1 VSDPPAS
8 TELAR
13 PVTQNDRTPW
23 WSRDLVAI
31 RRILD
36 TDTEVGL
43 TSQEAASRLVVEGP
57 NELPDAPGP
66 GPLKR
71 LARQFRDPL
80 VGLLLGAIA
89 ISMLAWWTDGADTT
103 PVEPLVIAAIIVAN
117 AVIGFWQEGRAI
129 GAVEALRSLTAAQ
142 STVIRDGIA
151 VDVPTRDLV
160 PGDLVVLVEG
170 DTVGFDG
177 RLTVAASLEA
187 NEAALTGESL
197 PASKS
202 LEALDDRTDLADR
215 SNMVFSGTSIVRGR
229 GRAVVVATG
238 SGTEVGRIATLLDS
252 TTSEQSPLQRQVE
265 RLGRMLGMGVVALT
279 GVVVGAIFVTS
290 DIDTTSDAVAALL
303 IAVSLAVAAVPEGLP
318 AILTVVLALGVQR
331 MSRRNAVVKR
341 LVSVETLGSASVI
354 CTDKTGTLTRNEMT
368 VVEIATASGSAAM
381 TGSGYEPHG
390 TLVPSRDEVVGEV
403 EALLWAAGAANDA
416 SLTIGPEGRTGW
428 SVGGDPTEAA
438 LLVAESKL
446 GGADAR
452 VATSAREGELPFDA
466 DRKLMTTI
474 DRIAEDLAPD
484 AQPVFCGLVQFTKG
498 APDILLDRCTGE
510 RRRGDV
516 AHLDEQRRA
525 RIRGVVDEFADRGLR
540 TLAVA
545 YRTHPSLPEP
555 FDESFEQELVW
566 LGLLGIADPPRTEV
580 ADVIAEATRAGVR
593 IMMLTGDHP
602 RTAAS
607 ISGELGIESNGR
619 IVTGAEL
626 AGFPCHDLDQ
636 IAELTGSANVF
647 ARVAPEHKLRIVQ
660 ALQRDGHIVAMTGDG
675 VNDAPAL
682 RQADIGVAMGRNGTD
697 VSREAADMILLDDDF
712 RTIVSAIREGRNIFA
727 DIRKFL
733 RYLLGSNLGEV
744 LVMVIGVL
752 AAAPLGLKLA
762 GDGLAVPLL
771 ATQILWINLLT
782 DSALALALGVDPS
795 VDDVMARPPR
805 RLDDPIVDRPM
816 WTSIAVVG
824 ISSALAGLIA
834 LDLELRGGVL
844 GGDGDLTTA
853 RTMLFTTVVL
863 AQIFNA
869 FNSRSDSVSA
879 FVKPFD
885 NRLLWLAV
893 VATVAL
899 QVAVVHLG
907 VLNRAFDTTALDLRQ
922 WSICWA
928 LAGTVLLAV
937 EVRKLLHRDRRA
949 LVPS

>member
-1 VSDPPAS
+1 MSEPPVA
-8 TELAR
+8 TELAP
-13 PVTQNDRTPW
+13 PVARNDRTPW
-23 WSRDLVAI
+23 WSKDLVAI
-31 RRILD
+31 RVILD
-36 TDTEVGL
+36 TDTETGL
-43 TSQEAASRLVVEGP
+43 TSHEAASRLLVDGP
-57 NELPDAPGP
+57 NELPDAPRP
-66 GPLKR
+66 GPLRR

-80 VGLLLGAIA
+80 VGLLLGAIV

-103 PVEPLVIAAIIVAN
+103 PVEPIVIAAIILAN

-129 GAVEALRSLTAAQ
+129 GAVEALRSLTAAR
-142 STVIRDGIA
+142 STVVRDGI
-151 VDVPTRDLV
+151 VTDVPTSDLV

-177 RLTVAASLEA
+177 RLSLAASLEA
-187 NEAALTGESL
+187 NESALTGESL

-202 LEALDDRTDLADR
+202 LEALDDPTDLAER

-238 SGTEVGRIATLLDS
+238 TGTEVGRIATLLDS
-252 TTSEQSPLQRQVE
+252 TTGEPSPLQRQIA
-265 RLGRMLGMGVVALT
+265 RLGRMLGMGVIALT
-279 GVVVGAIFVTS
+279 GVVLGAIFVTS
-290 DIDTTSDAVAALL
+290 DIDSTSKAVEALL

-381 TGSGYEPHG
+381 TGSGYEPNG

-416 SLTIGPEGRTGW
+416 SLTPGPEGGRGW

-446 GGADAR
+446 RSADER
-452 VATSAREGELPFDA
+452 LATSVRVGELPFDA

-474 DRIAEDLAPD
+474 DRIAEARTPD

-525 RIRGVVDEFADRGLR
+525 RIKGVVDEFADRGLR

-545 YRTHPSLPEP
+545 YRTHPSVPEP
-555 FDESFEQELVW
+555 FDESFEHDLVW
-566 LGLLGIADPPRTEV
+566 LGLLGIADPPRREV
-580 ADVIAEATRAGVR
+580 SDVIAEASRAGVR
-593 IMMLTGDHP
+593 VIMLTGDHP

-607 ISGELGIESNGR
+607 IADELGIGSGGR

-626 AGFPCHDLDQ
+626 AGVPDDTIDR
-636 IAELTGSANVF
+636 IAEVTSAANVF

-782 DSALALALGVDPS
+782 DSAMALALGVDPS

-816 WTSIAVVG
+816 WISIAVVG

-834 LDLELRGGVL
+834 LDLELRGGLL

-922 WSICWA
+922 WSICWV
-928 LAGTVLLAV
+928 LAATVLLAV
-937 EVRKLLHRDRRA
+937 EVRKLLHRERSA